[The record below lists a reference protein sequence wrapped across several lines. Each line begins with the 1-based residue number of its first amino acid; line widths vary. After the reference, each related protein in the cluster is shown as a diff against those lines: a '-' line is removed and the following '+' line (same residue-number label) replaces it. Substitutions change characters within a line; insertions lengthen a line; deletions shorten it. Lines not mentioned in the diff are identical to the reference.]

1 MIRVVVILR
10 PLFWYKYLSDARR
23 RRESGF
29 FLVEG
34 KRAIDQIN
42 TAAPQ
47 GIDEILVT
55 EKVFPEA
62 RSYSWPVRVVTDRQ
76 FKTICT
82 SKTPQGIAAV
92 VRIPENS
99 YGDDLPK
106 QTGDRLL
113 LLEGV
118 QDPGNVGTLIRTA
131 SAFDYGGVIMSE
143 ECADPFSPKV
153 VQASVGSTMSVWIRR
168 TDGYRGIAKKMQ
180 ERGFKLIAADVEGGT
195 LTARYSLPLRCVLM
209 LGSEGAG
216 LSDQLLA
223 LADEKIRIPINDQKA
238 ESLNVATAG
247 ALLMFLGIPNEKL

>member
-1 MIRVVVILR
+1 MVVILR
-10 PLFWYKYLSDARR
+10 PLSWYKDLSNVRR
-23 RRESGF
+23 RREYGF

-34 KRAIDQIN
+34 KRAVEQIQK
-42 TAAPQ
+42 TAPSS
-47 GIDEILVT
+47 IEEILAT
-55 EKVFPEA
+55 ETASKTTGRFSCA
-62 RSYSWPVRVVTDRQ
+62 LRILTDRQ
-76 FKTICT
+76 FKTICS

-99 YGDDLPK
+99 YGEDLPK

-143 ECADPFSPKV
+143 ECADPFSPKA
-153 VQASVGSTMSVWIRR
+153 VQASAGSTMSVWIRR
-168 TDGYRGIAKKMQ
+168 TDGYRGIVKKIQ

-223 LADEKIRIPINDQKA
+223 LADEKIRIPINDRMV

-247 ALLMFLGIPNEKL
+247 ALLMFLGSPNEKQ